1 MKILYFAQ
9 LRQMLGKSE
18 DLLDLKKSKRIHE
31 IIDELIE
38 KDENYRIAFKDIK
51 NIQYAINCEYT
62 DKNGLVSNKDE
73 LALFP
78 PVTGG

>member
-38 KDENYRIAFKDIK
+38 RDENYRIAFNNIK

-62 DKNGLVSNKDE
+62 DKNGLVGNKDE